1 MSVEQSM
8 QVRVTHRFT
17 ASAERV
23 FDAWLDAGT
32 VGQWLFATPTGQVVR
47 AEIDPRVG
55 GRYVIVDRRDG
66 EDVEHTGEYLE
77 IDRPRRLVFTLAV
90 PKYSQDADRVTIDI
104 VPLESGCELTLTHE
118 MHPEFAEWADRTE
131 SGWTSILD
139 KLDEVLG

>member
-1 MSVEQSM
+1 MSVEQSV

-104 VPLESGCELTLTHE
+104 VPLETGCELTLTHE
-118 MHPEFAEWADRTE
+118 MRPEWAEYASQTE
-131 SGWTSILD
+131 SGWTGILD
-139 KLDEVLG
+139 KLAEVLG